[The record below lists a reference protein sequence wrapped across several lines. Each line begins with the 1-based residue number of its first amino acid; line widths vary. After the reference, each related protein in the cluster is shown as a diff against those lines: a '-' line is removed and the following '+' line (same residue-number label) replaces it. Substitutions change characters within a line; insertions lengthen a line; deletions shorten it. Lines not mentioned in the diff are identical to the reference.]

1 MATSQQKMF
10 NPPSPPYQGGIV
22 LPLIRGIEGV
32 AFHSCNIISNSQ
44 TSCPLE
50 LRIFLT
56 SSGQITPVRSKTSPL
71 TNSIPVQ

>member
-1 MATSQQKMF
+1 MSSARQEIF
-10 NPPSPPYQGGIV
+10 NPLNPPYQGGLY

>member
-1 MATSQQKMF
+1 MSIARQEIF
-10 NPPSPPYQGGIV
+10 NPLNPPYQGALY